1 MLRRLSPRWLIPFTV
16 VVLLLPAC
24 GDSDDDVAAATAAPT
39 PPDEVAAVIDD
50 WYDAASRGD
59 GSVLDLYTSTGY
71 HLYGAKSFT
80 GEDLVIHLETPGISH
95 EWVSELM
102 LVVDEGD
109 GRYVVTRGM
118 RNSGAVSGVSAMT
131 FEILAQSDGELRIA
145 QSAWSKIT
153 W

>member
-39 PPDEVAAVIDD
+39 PPDEGAAVIDD

-71 HLYGAKSFT
+71 HLYGTKSFT

-131 FEILAQSDGELRIA
+131 FEIRTQSDGELRIA